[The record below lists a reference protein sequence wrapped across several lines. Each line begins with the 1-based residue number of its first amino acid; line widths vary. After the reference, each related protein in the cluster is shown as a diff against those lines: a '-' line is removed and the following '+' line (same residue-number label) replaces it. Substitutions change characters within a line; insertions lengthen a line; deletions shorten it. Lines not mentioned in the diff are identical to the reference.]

1 MENIKTYEELLKEN
15 EELKQR
21 NENQYKTLT
30 RYNNL
35 ISENINL
42 NRKINKAIEYIEQI
56 TEYVISSNVK
66 EEEREYKRL
75 EYLLDI
81 LRGEDND
88 KS

>member
-21 NENQYKTLT
+21 NKNQYETLT
-30 RYNNL
+30 EHKII

-42 NRKINKAIEYIEQI
+42 NRKINKLIEYNQKIYDTS
-56 TEYVISSNVK
+56 TEN
-66 EEEREYKRL
+66 ERLMAKIN
-75 EYLLDI
+75 LDI